1 MRCSSLPW
9 LRPTL
14 VSTFAALLLTSLAFG
29 AGVPAA
35 FAVVQNRITTQVS
48 GSGSI
53 EIPNSVHPRVALAT
67 DLGPTSGDT
76 KLLGMSLRF
85 NMTTAQQAALDQLL
99 VDQQDPASPRY
110 YQWLTPA
117 LFGAQFGLSSADI
130 AQVTAWLT
138 SQGFTVT
145 GVANGGTFVTF
156 DGTVAQAN
164 AAFSTSVHNLSVNG
178 ETHYANVTNTSVPG
192 AFAGVVSAITGLHN
206 FRMKPHIK
214 ASSFS
219 PQYTSTSSSSLGQ
232 HFLAPGDIYT
242 IYDVNPLLTAGFNGA
257 GETIAVTGQ
266 VDIYQS
272 DVLAFRSASGLS
284 TTNLPTVVHI
294 GSEDPGYPT
303 CDTQNCEPNDN
314 DLEEASLD
322 VEWSGAMA
330 PSATIL
336 FVNGYDVFFNA
347 MTGAIDQ
354 DLAPI
359 VTTSYGGCEAG
370 QGTTELNALN
380 QLFKQAN
387 AQGQTILAAA
397 ADEGATDCDTG
408 TSAIEGVA
416 VDFPASSPYVTGM
429 GGTMFNDGDATG
441 ATQYWG
447 GANGAT
453 GGSAVGYI
461 PEVVWNEDS
470 QENGLDAGGGGISAF
485 FTKPAW
491 QLETGPPLLT
501 TSVPADASRDVPDL
515 ALDAANNHDSYL
527 YCVLD
532 SCQSG
537 FEIASGGDTGEFEL
551 AGGTS
556 FDSQIFGGMLA
567 LVEQKNLGARIGN
580 ANPTIYALGNSA
592 TYYNSTST
600 SVFHDVTGGNN
611 ANPCTGGTIDCAN
624 GGTEGFNAGVG
635 YDLATGWGSVDLN
648 NLASDWNKVIP
659 LGIGSLGTNTSA
671 TALGASPTSVAAGA
685 SVIFTATVTGSGAT
699 PTGTVQFLVNNAIVG
714 SGPLNASGVASCTYS
729 TSCSTLGQGLL
740 DVSASYSG
748 DSNYAGS
755 KGPAPSS
762 SGNPETSDETTE
774 TLPLLVTVTPGTCV
788 DFSVTPTNAAINV
801 AAGGTIP
808 GDTITVAPLN
818 GFAGTVVFSA
828 SVTSTSGYFPNL
840 LFSSTSITLP
850 ATTSTTL
857 TLTGITADLRMP
869 SMPGQTGSGTMYA
882 GKTPW
887 YAAGSGVTVA
897 SLLLL
902 TLPRRRRLGGL
913 LVLALSVAI
922 GLGATGCGTNTATA
936 SGTGTNTSPY
946 AGQYVV
952 TVTGTATISGVV
964 TSNSTTVTYNIN

>member
-1 MRCSSLPW
+1 MYKRQPLNGFAGTVVFSASVTSTSGYFPNLLFSSTSITLPATTSTTLTLTGITADLRMPSMPGQTGSGTMYAGKTPWYAAGSGVTVASLLLLTLPRRRRLGGLLVLALSVAIGLGATGCGTNTATASGTGTNTSPYAGQYVVTVTGTATISGVDVYKRQGLNRKPSRVDDRLWCWDDSQSSQPCLAGVCRKLHGFGSNSLKHRTYHMRCSSLPW

-48 GSGSI
+48 GSRSI

-408 TSAIEGVA
+408 TS
-416 VDFPASSPYVTGM
+416 
-429 GGTMFNDGDATG
+429 
-441 ATQYWG
+441 
-447 GANGAT
+447 
-453 GGSAVGYI
+453 
-461 PEVVWNEDS
+461 
-470 QENGLDAGGGGISAF
+470 
-485 FTKPAW
+485 
-491 QLETGPPLLT
+491 
-501 TSVPADASRDVPDL
+501 R
-515 ALDAANNHDSYL
+515 
-527 YCVLD
+527 CV
-532 SCQSG
+532 
-537 FEIASGGDTGEFEL
+537 
-551 AGGTS
+551 
-556 FDSQIFGGMLA
+556 
-567 LVEQKNLGARIGN
+567 
-580 ANPTIYALGNSA
+580 
-592 TYYNSTST
+592 
-600 SVFHDVTGGNN
+600 
-611 ANPCTGGTIDCAN
+611 
-624 GGTEGFNAGVG
+624 
-635 YDLATGWGSVDLN
+635 
-648 NLASDWNKVIP
+648 
-659 LGIGSLGTNTSA
+659 
-671 TALGASPTSVAAGA
+671 
-685 SVIFTATVTGSGAT
+685 
-699 PTGTVQFLVNNAIVG
+699 
-714 SGPLNASGVASCTYS
+714 
-729 TSCSTLGQGLL
+729 
-740 DVSASYSG
+740 
-748 DSNYAGS
+748 
-755 KGPAPSS
+755 
-762 SGNPETSDETTE
+762 
-774 TLPLLVTVTPGTCV
+774 
-788 DFSVTPTNAAINV
+788 
-801 AAGGTIP
+801 
-808 GDTITVAPLN
+808 
-818 GFAGTVVFSA
+818 
-828 SVTSTSGYFPNL
+828 
-840 LFSSTSITLP
+840 
-850 ATTSTTL
+850 
-857 TLTGITADLRMP
+857 
-869 SMPGQTGSGTMYA
+869 
-882 GKTPW
+882 
-887 YAAGSGVTVA
+887 
-897 SLLLL
+897 
-902 TLPRRRRLGGL
+902 
-913 LVLALSVAI
+913 
-922 GLGATGCGTNTATA
+922 
-936 SGTGTNTSPY
+936 
-946 AGQYVV
+946 
-952 TVTGTATISGVV
+952 
-964 TSNSTTVTYNIN
+964 